1 MNLLLDTH
9 ALIWFGENDPQLSI
23 KAVQAIESSDN
34 AKYVSLASLWEMA
47 IKRSLGKLQLNKP
60 LKDIIDALQ
69 SNGFELIAM
78 SPAHVLQVEILPFF
92 HRDPFDRMLI
102 AQALSEDF
110 TIVSNEVLFEQ
121 YGVTRLW

>member
-92 HRDPFDRMLI
+92 I
-102 AQALSEDF
+102 EILS
-110 TIVSNEVLFEQ
+110 T
-121 YGVTRLW
+121 GC